1 MLLSAEEWASAPP
14 DVADR
19 EWRLVS
25 HAIVDDEAGETLELG
40 RATAGAA
47 VRRFQE
53 GRPETDWNRWYTFD
67 RADAPLTRGDLI
79 AAGGGR

>member
-25 HAIVDDEAGETLELG
+25 HAIVDDEAGETLALG
-40 RATAGAA
+40 RTTAGAA
-47 VRRFQE
+47 VRRLQG
-53 GRPETDWNRWYTFD
+53 GRPETDWNRSYTFGL
-67 RADAPLTRGDLI
+67 AGAPLTRGDLI
-79 AAGGGR
+79 AAGRGR